1 MQDPPSVH
9 WITNENS
16 SSSCQP
22 NKENPVPSEGAS
34 DYKAIL
40 VLHSVD
46 INIGCTPRVVSS
58 RQQNMKYFRRKT
70 VRENIYTKIENQS
83 NLCPV
88 FFLPVCSWP
97 TDAVV
102 QCTPSVEVLTQ
113 CNPSRRQANRRR
125 RQSNNKSNKLDN
137 FHCKQMFQSRKVPW
151 GNVTVRRCGRLRR
164 RSAMKHEQVKIESTR
179 AFYDPVPLVE
189 ERGRLIRIGWEV
201 EPSVRV
207 MFSRRDRGRYLCVG
221 RPAICWWRRDSVE
234 ILLLR
239 TLTDR
244 HTNGDGGM
252 PVELVYTKRKIRCW
266 IFITRDNRYN
276 KFRRNG

>member
-1 MQDPPSVH
+1 
-9 WITNENS
+9 
-16 SSSCQP
+16 
-22 NKENPVPSEGAS
+22 
-34 DYKAIL
+34 
-40 VLHSVD
+40 
-46 INIGCTPRVVSS
+46 
-58 RQQNMKYFRRKT
+58 MKTHHPHVNQTRKT
-70 VRENIYTKIENQS
+70 LYLRMEHQITKRSLSFIQLPSTSVALQGLFHPDSKTWNISVVKLSGKIFTRK
-83 NLCPV
+83 LRIKVTFVPF

-113 CNPSRRQANRRR
+113 FNPSRRQANCRRR

-207 MFSRRDRGRYLCVG
+207 MFSRRCHGRRWKFCYCALWPTVIQMATGECPLNWCTQNGKCAVGSSLQGTTGIINFDVMNKPALRITFIAGLC
-221 RPAICWWRRDSVE
+221 
-234 ILLLR
+234 
-239 TLTDR
+239 
-244 HTNGDGGM
+244 N
-252 PVELVYTKRKIRCW
+252 
-266 IFITRDNRYN
+266 
-276 KFRRNG
+276 